1 MAKTLME
8 EFDVVETK
16 VDKVNGD
23 LKVFNDKELL
33 DKLRSDIIENIIDKK
48 LPNEDTIDSFLNDR
62 IDESLEG
69 YDLSNLERSHIYN
82 MIKDEIN
89 GMYPFYLDDNNCFYC
104 IIE

>member
-1 MAKTLME
+1 MTKTLME
-8 EFDVVETK
+8 EFDVSEVKHEK
-16 VDKVNGD
+16 VHEDF
-23 LKVFNDKELL
+23 KVFDDKELL

-82 MIKDEIN
+82 MIK
-89 GMYPFYLDDNNCFYC
+89 YYKLV
-104 IIE
+104 